1 MGSEGND
8 RGDGS
13 IMSGLSE
20 KKVSRRDFLKVGAA
34 AGAALGMGGVLG
46 TALTACG
53 SSGSSSGGSSSGGSG
68 REIKVGFVTPLTG
81 AIASFGIPDAWCV
94 KQWEA
99 AVKDGVKCGDGQT
112 HPVKIIVKDT
122 QSDTNRAAQVTGD
135 LITND
140 GCDIIMAASTADTVP
155 PVADTCEAMQVPCVT
170 NDCPWQAY
178 FFGRGGD
185 PAKGFEWTY
194 HSWWGLEGITATFVS
209 MWDSLKTN
217 KKIAEMWPNDGDGLA
232 WANAKT
238 GQPPVLTKGGYTIID
253 GGRYQDLTDDYSSQI
268 AKFKSAD
275 AQILS
280 GVMLPPDFTNFW
292 KQSLQQGFNP
302 IIATVG
308 KALLFPQSLEAL
320 GDIGYNLS
328 SECWWSPN
336 HPFKSSLTGQTCQQI
351 ADQYEKDTNS
361 QWTQPILH
369 YAIFEV
375 VVNALQ
381 RTTNVD
387 DKATIRDAIKATDM
401 QTIGGEVS
409 WKNAPPAGPATKL
422 NPVPNVCTTPITGGQ
437 WVKGD
442 KYPYNLIV
450 VNNSQAS
457 EVPTQGKLQPLT
469 Y

>member
-1 MGSEGND
+1 MASEYDMGKS
-8 RGDGS
+8 R
-13 IMSGLSE
+13 L
-20 KKVSRRDFLKVGAA
+20 VTRRDFLKTGVL
-34 AGAALGMGGVLG
+34 AGAALGVGG
-46 TALTACG
+46 ALTGSLAACG
-53 SSGSSSGGSSSGGSG
+53 TTSSDSGSSSGSSSGAEG
-68 REIKVGFVTPLTG
+68 REIKIGFVTPLTG
-81 AIASFGIPDAWCV
+81 PLASFGIPDAWCV

-99 AVKDGVKCGDGQT
+99 AVADGLKCGDGQV
-112 HPVKIIVKDT
+112 HPIKFIVKDT

-155 PVADTCEAMQVPCVT
+155 PVADTCEAMQEPCVT

-185 PAKGFEWTY
+185 PAVGFEWTY

-217 KKIAEMWPNDGDGLA
+217 KKVAEMWPNDGDGLA
-232 WANAKT
+232 WADPEK
-238 GQPPVLTKGGYTIID
+238 GQPPVLKAGGYTIID
-253 GGRYQDLTDDYSSQI
+253 GGRYQDLTDDFTPQI
-268 AKFKSAD
+268 AKFKAAGAD
-275 AQILS
+275 ILS

-302 IIATVG
+302 MIATVG

-336 HPFKSSLTGQTCQQI
+336 HPFTSSLTGQTCQEI
-351 ADQYEKDTNS
+351 ADQYEADNDA

-375 VVNALQ
+375 VADALK
-381 RTTNVD
+381 RATSVD
-387 DKATIRDAIKATDM
+387 DKAIIRDADRRHRHADHRRPRHLGQRRQEAQPGAERLHHADHRRPVGQGRRSTR
-401 QTIGGEVS
+401 TTWS
-409 WKNAPPAGPATKL
+409 W
-422 NPVPNVCTTPITGGQ
+422 
-437 WVKGD
+437 
-442 KYPYNLIV
+442 
-450 VNNSQAS
+450 
-457 EVPTQGKLQPLT
+457 
-469 Y
+469 

>member
-1 MGSEGND
+1 MASDYDMGKS
-8 RGDGS
+8 R
-13 IMSGLSE
+13 L
-20 KKVSRRDFLKVGAA
+20 VTRRDFLKTGAL
-34 AGAALGMGGVLG
+34 AGAALGVGG
-46 TALTACG
+46 ALTGSLAACG
-53 SSGSSSGGSSSGGSG
+53 TTSSDSVSSSGSSSGAEG
-68 REIKVGFVTPLTG
+68 REIKIGFVTPLTG
-81 AIASFGIPDAWCV
+81 PLASFGIPDAWCV

-99 AVKDGVKCGDGQT
+99 SVKDGLKCGDGQV
-112 HPVKIIVKDT
+112 HPIKFIVKDT

-155 PVADTCEAMQVPCVT
+155 PVADTCEAMAEPCVT

-194 HSWWGLEGITATFVS
+194 HSWWGLEGITAVFID
-209 MWDSLKTN
+209 MWDSLQTN
-217 KKIAEMWPNDGDGLA
+217 KKVAEMWPNDGDGLA
-232 WANAKT
+232 WADPAK
-238 GQPPVLTKGGYTIID
+238 GQPPFLKAGGYTIID
-253 GGRYQDLTDDYSSQI
+253 GGRYQDLTDDFTPQI
-268 AKFKSAD
+268 AKFKAAG

-302 IIATVG
+302 MIATVG

-320 GDIGYNLS
+320 GTVGYNLS

-336 HPFKSSLTGQTCQQI
+336 HPFTSSLTGQTCKEI
-351 ADQYEKDTNS
+351 ADQYEKDNNA

-375 VVNALQ
+375 VADALK

-387 DKATIRDAIKATDM
+387 DKATIRDAIKATSM
-401 QTIGGEVS
+401 ETIGGHIA
-409 WKNAPPAGPATKL
+409 WDTADKKL
-422 NPVPNVCTTPITGGQ
+422 NPVPNVCTTPIVGGQ
-437 WVKGD
+437 WVKGT
-442 KYPYNLIV
+442 KYPYDLQV
-450 VNNSQAS
+450 VSNKLYPDI
-457 EVPTQGKLQPLT
+457 PTQAALQPIK

>member
-1 MGSEGND
+1 MADS
-8 RGDGS
+8 
-13 IMSGLSE
+13 
-20 KKVSRRDFLKVGAA
+20 KVSRRDFLKMGAV
-34 AGAALGMGGVLG
+34 AGAALGMGGALG

-53 SSGSSSGGSSSGGSG
+53 SGGGDTSGGSG
-68 REIKVGFVTPLTG
+68 SGQGREIKIGFVTPLTG
-81 AIASFGIPDAWCV
+81 PLASFGIPDAWCV

-99 AVKDGVKCGDGQT
+99 SVKDGLKCGDGQT
-112 HPVKIIVKDT
+112 HPIKFIVKDT
-122 QSDTNRAAQVTGD
+122 QSDTNRAATVTGD

-155 PVADTCEAMQVPCVT
+155 PVADTCEALQEPCVT

-209 MWDSLKTN
+209 MWDALKTN
-217 KKIAEMWPNDGDGLA
+217 KKVAEMWPNDGDGLA
-232 WANAKT
+232 WADAEK
-238 GQPPVLTKGGYTIID
+238 GQPPVLKAGGYTIID
-253 GGRYQDLTDDYSSQI
+253 GGRYQDLTDDFSSQI
-268 AKFKSAD
+268 AKFKAAD

-320 GDIGYNLS
+320 GDIGYGLS

-336 HPFKSSLTGQTCQQI
+336 HPFTSSLTGQTCKEL
-351 ADQYEKDTNS
+351 ADQYETDNDA

-375 VVNALQ
+375 VADALK

-387 DKATIRDAIKATDM
+387 DKANIRDAIAATDM
-401 QTIGGEVS
+401 QTIGGQVS

-437 WVKGD
+437 WVKGT
-442 KYPYNLIV
+442 KYPYDLIV
-450 VNNSQAS
+450 VNNSQAA
-457 EVPTQGKLQPLT
+457 EVPTQGELQPLK

>member
-1 MGSEGND
+1 MGSEGTD
-8 RGDGS
+8 RSDGS
-13 IMSGLSE
+13 ILSGLTES
-20 KKVSRRDFLKVGAA
+20 KVSRRHFLKMGALTGAA
-34 AGAALGMGGVLG
+34 VGMGGALG

-53 SSGSSSGGSSSGGSG
+53 SSGSSSDPSSGGSGSG

-81 AIASFGIPDAWCV
+81 PLASFGIPDAWCV

-99 AVKDGVKCGDGQT
+99 AVKDGLKCGDGQT
-112 HPVKIIVKDT
+112 HPIKIIVKDT
-122 QSDTNRAAQVTGD
+122 QSDTNRAATVTGD

-194 HSWWGLEGITATFVS
+194 HSWWGLEGITATFAS

-217 KKIAEMWPNDGDGLA
+217 KKVAEMWPNDGDGLA
-232 WANAKT
+232 WANEKT
-238 GQPPVLTKGGYTIID
+238 GQPPVLKAGGFTIID
-253 GGRYQDLTDDYSSQI
+253 GGRYQDLTDDYSAEIS
-268 AKFKSAD
+268 KFKSAD

-320 GDIGYNLS
+320 GTIGYNLS

-336 HPFKSSLTGQTCQQI
+336 HPFKSSLTGQTCQEI
-351 ADQYEKDTNS
+351 ADQYEKDNNA
-361 QWTQPILH
+361 QWTQPIVH

-375 VVNALQ
+375 VVDALK

-387 DKATIRDAIKATDM
+387 DKATIRDAVKATDM
-401 QTIGGEVS
+401 QTLDGHITWGS
-409 WKNAPPAGPATKL
+409 SDKKL
-422 NPVPNVCTTPITGGQ
+422 NPVPNVCTTAIAGGQ
-437 WVKGD
+437 WIKGT
-442 KYPYNLIV
+442 KYPYDLVV
-450 VNNSQAS
+450 VNNVYST
-457 EVPTQGKLQPLT
+457 EVPVQSKLKPLT

>member
-1 MGSEGND
+1 MGSEGTD
-8 RGDGS
+8 RNDGS
-13 IMSGLSE
+13 IASGLTES
-20 KKVSRRDFLKVGAA
+20 KVSRRNFLKMGAV
-34 AGAALGMGGVLG
+34 AGAALGMGGALG

-53 SSGSSSGGSSSGGSG
+53 SGGSSDDSSSGGSGSG

-81 AIASFGIPDAWCV
+81 PLASFGIPDAWCV

-99 AVKDGVKCGDGQT
+99 AVKGGLKCGDGQT
-112 HPVKIIVKDT
+112 HPIKIIVKDT
-122 QSDTNRAAQVTGD
+122 QSDTNRAATVTGD

-155 PVADTCEAMQVPCVT
+155 PVADTCEAMQTPCVT

-209 MWDSLKTN
+209 MWDSIKTN

-232 WANAKT
+232 WANPKT

-253 GGRYQDLTDDYSSQI
+253 GGRYQDQTDDFSAEI
-268 AKFKSAD
+268 GKFKSAD

-320 GDIGYNLS
+320 GTIGYNLS

-336 HPFKSSLTGQTCQQI
+336 HPFKSSLTGQTCQQV
-351 ADQYEKDTNS
+351 ADQYEKDNNA
-361 QWTQPILH
+361 QWTQPIVH

-375 VVNALQ
+375 VVDALK

-387 DKATIRDAIKATDM
+387 DKANIRDAVKATDM
-401 QTIGGEVS
+401 QTLDGHITWS
-409 WKNAPPAGPATKL
+409 SSDKKL
-422 NPVPNVCTTPITGGQ
+422 NPVPNVCTTAIAGGQ
-437 WVKGD
+437 WVKGK
-442 KYPYNLIV
+442 KYPYDLVV
-450 VNNSQAS
+450 VNNVYST
-457 EVPTQGKLQPLT
+457 EVPVQAKLQPLT

>member
-1 MGSEGND
+1 MSSEHDSQMGPTGGATDS
-8 RGDGS
+8 
-13 IMSGLSE
+13 
-20 KKVSRRDFLKVGAA
+20 KVSRRDFLKMGAV
-34 AGAALGMGGVLG
+34 AGAALGVGGALG

-53 SSGSSSGGSSSGGSG
+53 SSGSSSGGGSSSGQG
-68 REIKVGFVTPLTG
+68 REIKIGFVTPLTG
-81 AIASFGIPDAWCV
+81 PLASFGIPDAWCV

-99 AVKDGVKCGDGQT
+99 SVKDGLKCGDGQT
-112 HPVKIIVKDT
+112 HPIKFIVKDS
-122 QSDTNRAAQVTGD
+122 QSDTNRAATVAGD

-140 GCDIIMAASTADTVP
+140 GVDVIMAASTADTVP
-155 PVADTCEAMQVPCVT
+155 PVADQAEAMGIPCVT

-178 FFGRGGD
+178 FFGRNGD
-185 PAKGFEWTY
+185 PAKGFEWTF

-217 KKIAEMWPNDGDGLA
+217 KKVAEMWPNDGDGLA

-238 GQPPVLTKGGYTIID
+238 GQPPVLAKGGYTIID
-253 GGRYQDLTDDYSSQI
+253 GGRYQDMTDDFSAEIS
-268 AKFKSAD
+268 KFKAAD

-320 GDIGYNLS
+320 GTIGYNLS

-336 HPFKSSLTGQTCQQI
+336 HPFKSSLTGQTCKEI
-351 ADQYEKDTNS
+351 AAQYETDNNQ

-375 VVNALQ
+375 VANALS
-381 RTTNVD
+381 RATNID
-387 DKATIRDAIKATDM
+387 DKANIRDAIKATDM
-401 QTIGGEVS
+401 QTIGGRVTWTS
-409 WKNAPPAGPATKL
+409 SDKKL

-437 WVKGD
+437 WVKGT
-442 KYPYNLIV
+442 KYPYDLVV
-450 VNNSQAS
+450 VNNSYS
-457 EVPTQGKLQPLT
+457 PEVPTQGKLQPLK

>member
-1 MGSEGND
+1 MKSRENHLTGETGT
-8 RGDGS
+8 GDVTDGR
-13 IMSGLSE
+13 
-20 KKVSRRDFLKVGAA
+20 VSRRDFLKMGAV
-34 AGAALGMGGVLG
+34 AGAALGMGGTLG

-53 SSGSSSGGSSSGGSG
+53 SGSTDGGGSGSGGG

-81 AIASFGIPDAWCV
+81 PLASFGIPDAWCV

-99 AVKDGVKCGDGQT
+99 SVKGGLKCGDGQT
-112 HPVKIIVKDT
+112 HPIKFIVKDT

-140 GCDIIMAASTADTVP
+140 GVDIVMAASTADTVP
-155 PVADTCEAMQVPCVT
+155 PVSDTCEAMQVPCVT

-185 PAKGFEWTY
+185 PNKGFQWTY

-217 KKIAEMWPNDGDGLA
+217 KKVAEMWPNDGDGLA
-232 WANAKT
+232 WANDKT
-238 GQPPVLTKGGYTIID
+238 GQPPVLTKGGYTIVD
-253 GGRYQDLTDDYSSQI
+253 GGRYQDLTDDYSAQI
-268 AKFKSAD
+268 AKFKGAD

-292 KQSLQQGFNP
+292 KQSLQQDFNP
-302 IIATVG
+302 IVATVG

-320 GDIGYNLS
+320 GNIGYNLS

-336 HPFKSSLTGQTCQQI
+336 HPFKSSLTGQTCKEL
-351 ADQYEKDTNS
+351 ADQYETDNDA

-375 VVNALQ
+375 VADALK
-381 RTTNVD
+381 RTTSVD
-387 DKATIRDAIKATDM
+387 DKAAIRDAVKATDM
-401 QTIGGEVS
+401 QTIGGHITWS
-409 WKNAPPAGPATKL
+409 SSDKKL

-437 WVKGD
+437 WVKGTSH
-442 KYPYNLIV
+442 PFEV
-450 VNNSQAS
+450 VVVSNSVAP
-457 EVPTQGKLQPLT
+457 EVPLGGELKPLA

>member
-1 MGSEGND
+1 MSTENDGRMGPTTGGGVADS
-8 RGDGS
+8 
-13 IMSGLSE
+13 
-20 KKVSRRDFLKVGAA
+20 KVSRRDFLKMGAL
-34 AGAALGMGGVLG
+34 AGAALGVGGGLTG
-46 TALTACG
+46 ALAACG
-53 SSGSSSGGSSSGGSG
+53 SSGGDSSGGGSGDG
-68 REIKVGFVTPLTG
+68 REIKIGFVTPLTG
-81 AIASFGIPDAWCV
+81 PLASFGIPDAWCV

-99 AVKDGVKCGDGQT
+99 AVAGGLKCGDGQT
-112 HPVKIIVKDT
+112 HPIKIIVKDT
-122 QSDTNRAAQVTGD
+122 QSDTNRAATVTGD

-155 PVADTCEAMQVPCVT
+155 PVADTCEAMQEPCVT

-194 HSWWGLEGITATFVS
+194 HSWWGLEGITATFVD

-217 KKIAEMWPNDGDGLA
+217 KKVAEMWPNDGDGLA
-232 WANAKT
+232 WADEKT
-238 GQPPVLTKGGYTIID
+238 GQPPVLKAGGYTIID
-253 GGRYQDLTDDYSSQI
+253 GGRYQDLTDDYSAQI
-268 AKFKSAD
+268 GKFKSAD

-336 HPFKSSLTGQTCQQI
+336 HPFKSSLTGQTCKEL
-351 ADQYEKDTNS
+351 ADQYETDNNA

-375 VVNALQ
+375 VADALK

-387 DKATIRDAIKATDM
+387 DKANIRDAIAATDM
-401 QTIGGEVS
+401 QTIGGHITWS
-409 WKNAPPAGPATKL
+409 SSDKKL

-442 KYPYNLIV
+442 KYPYDLVV
-450 VNNSQAS
+450 VNNSQAT
-457 EVPTQGKLQPLT
+457 EVPTQGELQPLA

>member
-1 MGSEGND
+1 MSSEHDSQMGPTGGATDS
-8 RGDGS
+8 
-13 IMSGLSE
+13 
-20 KKVSRRDFLKVGAA
+20 KVSRRDFLKMGAV
-34 AGAALGMGGVLG
+34 AGAALGVGGALG

-53 SSGSSSGGSSSGGSG
+53 SSGSSSGGGSSSGQG
-68 REIKVGFVTPLTG
+68 REIKIGFVTPLTG
-81 AIASFGIPDAWCV
+81 PLASFGIPDAWCV

-99 AVKDGVKCGDGQT
+99 SVKDGLKCGDGQT
-112 HPVKIIVKDT
+112 HPIKFIVKDS
-122 QSDTNRAAQVTGD
+122 QSDTNRAATVAGD

-140 GCDIIMAASTADTVP
+140 GVDVIMAASTADTVP
-155 PVADTCEAMQVPCVT
+155 PVADQAEAMGIPCVT

-178 FFGRGGD
+178 FFGRNGD
-185 PAKGFEWTY
+185 PAKGFEWTF

-217 KKIAEMWPNDGDGLA
+217 KKVAEMWPNDGDGLA

-238 GQPPVLTKGGYTIID
+238 GQPPVLAKGGYTIID
-253 GGRYQDLTDDYSSQI
+253 GGRYQDMTDDFSAEIS
-268 AKFKSAD
+268 KFKAAD

-320 GDIGYNLS
+320 GTIGYNLS

-336 HPFKSSLTGQTCQQI
+336 HPFKSSLTGQTCKEI
-351 ADQYEKDTNS
+351 AAQYETDNNQ

-375 VVNALQ
+375 VANALS
-381 RTTNVD
+381 RATNVD
-387 DKATIRDAIKATDM
+387 DKANVRDAIKATDM
-401 QTIGGEVS
+401 QTIGGHITWTS
-409 WKNAPPAGPATKL
+409 TDKKL
-422 NPVPNVCTTPITGGQ
+422 NPVPNVCTTPIVGGQ
-437 WVKGD
+437 WVKGT
-442 KYPYNLIV
+442 KYPYDLQV
-450 VNNSQAS
+450 VNNNLYPDI
-457 EVPTQGKLQPLT
+457 PTQAKLLPLK

>member
-1 MGSEGND
+1 MSTENDGQMGPAVT
-8 RGDGS
+8 RGVADS
-13 IMSGLSE
+13 
-20 KKVSRRDFLKVGAA
+20 KVSRRDFLKIGAL
-34 AGAALGMGGVLG
+34 AGAALGVGGGLTG
-46 TALTACG
+46 ALAACG
-53 SSGSSSGGSSSGGSG
+53 SDSSSSSGSSGATG
-68 REIKVGFVTPLTG
+68 REIKIGFVTPLTG
-81 AIASFGIPDAWCV
+81 PLASFGIPDAWCV

-99 AVKDGVKCGDGQT
+99 SVKGGLKCGDGQV
-112 HPVKIIVKDT
+112 HPIKFLVRDT

-155 PVADTCEAMQVPCVT
+155 PVADTCEAMQEPCVT

-232 WANAKT
+232 WADPEK
-238 GQPPVLTKGGYTIID
+238 GQPPVLKAGGYTIID

-268 AKFKSAD
+268 AKFKAAD

-336 HPFKSSLTGQTCQQI
+336 HPFKSSLTGQTCKEI
-351 ADQYEKDTNS
+351 ADQYETDNNA

-375 VVNALQ
+375 VADALK

-387 DKATIRDAIKATDM
+387 DKANIRDAVKATDM
-401 QTIGGEVS
+401 QTIGGHITWS
-409 WKNAPPAGPATKL
+409 SSDKKL

-442 KYPYNLIV
+442 KYPYNLVV
-450 VNNSQAS
+450 VNNSQAP
-457 EVPTQGKLQPLT
+457 EVPTQGELQPLT

>member
-1 MGSEGND
+1 MGSEGTD
-8 RGDGS
+8 RSDGS
-13 IMSGLSE
+13 IMSGLTE
-20 KKVSRRDFLKVGAA
+20 NKVSRRHFLKMGAV
-34 AGAALGMGGVLG
+34 AGAALGMGGALG

-53 SSGSSSGGSSSGGSG
+53 SSSDGSSGGGSGSG

-81 AIASFGIPDAWCV
+81 PLASFGIPDAWCV

-99 AVKDGVKCGDGQT
+99 AVAGGLKCGDGQT
-112 HPVKIIVKDT
+112 HPIKFIVKDT
-122 QSDTNRAAQVTGD
+122 QSDTNRAATVTGD

-155 PVADTCEAMQVPCVT
+155 PVADTCEAMQEPCVT

-217 KKIAEMWPNDGDGLA
+217 KKVAEMWPNDGDGLA
-232 WANAKT
+232 WANEKT
-238 GQPPVLTKGGYTIID
+238 GQPPVLKAGGYTIID
-253 GGRYQDLTDDYSSQI
+253 GGRYQDLTDDYSAQI
-268 AKFKSAD
+268 GKFKAAD

-320 GDIGYNLS
+320 GTIGYNLS

-336 HPFKSSLTGQTCQQI
+336 HPFKSSLTGQTCQEI
-351 ADQYEKDTNS
+351 ADQYEKDNNA

-375 VVNALQ
+375 VADALK

-387 DKATIRDAIKATDM
+387 DKAAIRDAVAATDM
-401 QTIGGEVS
+401 DTIGGKITWS
-409 WKNAPPAGPATKL
+409 SSDKKL

-442 KYPYNLIV
+442 TYPYNLIV
-450 VNNSQAS
+450 VNNSQAP
-457 EVPTQGKLQPLT
+457 EVPTQGELQPLT

>member
-1 MGSEGND
+1 MSSENDGQMGPTGGAADS
-8 RGDGS
+8 
-13 IMSGLSE
+13 
-20 KKVSRRDFLKVGAA
+20 KVSRRDFLKMGAL
-34 AGAALGMGGVLG
+34 AGAALGVGGGLTG
-46 TALTACG
+46 ALAACG
-53 SSGSSSGGSSSGGSG
+53 SSSDDSSGGSGSGSG
-68 REIKVGFVTPLTG
+68 REIKIGFVTPLTG
-81 AIASFGIPDAWCV
+81 PLASFGIPDAWCV

-99 AVKDGVKCGDGQT
+99 SVKGGLKCGDGQT
-112 HPVKIIVKDT
+112 HPIKFIVKDT
-122 QSDTNRAAQVTGD
+122 QSDTNRAATVTGD

-155 PVADTCEAMQVPCVT
+155 PVADTCEAMQEPCVT

-217 KKIAEMWPNDGDGLA
+217 KKVGEMWPNDGDGLA
-232 WANAKT
+232 WADPEK
-238 GQPPVLTKGGYTIID
+238 GQPPVLKAGGYTIID
-253 GGRYQDLTDDYSSQI
+253 GGRYQDLSDDFSSQI
-268 AKFKSAD
+268 AKFKAAD

-320 GDIGYNLS
+320 GTIGYGLS

-336 HPFKSSLTGQTCQQI
+336 HPFKSSLTGQTCKEL
-351 ADQYEKDTNS
+351 ADQYETDNNA

-375 VVNALQ
+375 VADALK

-387 DKATIRDAIKATDM
+387 DKANIRDAIAATDM
-401 QTIGGEVS
+401 QTIGGHITWS
-409 WKNAPPAGPATKL
+409 SSDKAL

-437 WVKGD
+437 WVKGT
-442 KYPYNLIV
+442 KYPYDLIV
-450 VNNSQAS
+450 VNNSQAT
-457 EVPTQGKLQPLT
+457 EVPVQGELQPLK

>member
-1 MGSEGND
+1 MASDYEHNGS
-8 RGDGS
+8 DGF
-13 IMSGLSE
+13 LRRP
-20 KKVSRRDFLKVGAA
+20 VTRRDFLKTGVL
-34 AGAALGMGGVLG
+34 AGAALGVGG
-46 TALTACG
+46 ALTGSLAACG
-53 SSGSSSGGSSSGGSG
+53 TTSSDSGSSSGSSSGAEG
-68 REIKVGFVTPLTG
+68 REIKIGFVTPLTG
-81 AIASFGIPDAWCV
+81 PLASFGIPDAWCV

-99 AVKDGVKCGDGQT
+99 SVKDGLKCGDGQV
-112 HPVKIIVKDT
+112 HPIKFIVKDT

-155 PVADTCEAMQVPCVT
+155 PVADTCEAMAEPCVT

-194 HSWWGLEGITATFVS
+194 HSWWGLEGITAVFID
-209 MWDSLKTN
+209 MWDSLQTN
-217 KKIAEMWPNDGDGLA
+217 KKVAEMWPNDGDGLA
-232 WANAKT
+232 WADPAK
-238 GQPPVLTKGGYTIID
+238 GQPPFLKAGGYTIID
-253 GGRYQDLTDDYSSQI
+253 GGRYQDLTDDFTPQI
-268 AKFKSAD
+268 AKFKAAG

-302 IIATVG
+302 MIATVG

-320 GDIGYNLS
+320 GTVGYNLS

-336 HPFKSSLTGQTCQQI
+336 HPFTSSLTGQTCKQI
-351 ADQYEKDTNS
+351 ADQYETDNNA

-375 VVNALQ
+375 VADALK

-387 DKATIRDAIKATDM
+387 DKATIRDAIKATSM
-401 QTIGGEVS
+401 ETIGGHIA
-409 WKNAPPAGPATKL
+409 WDTADKKL
-422 NPVPNVCTTPITGGQ
+422 NPVPNVCTTPIVGGQ
-437 WVKGD
+437 RVKGT
-442 KYPYNLIV
+442 KYPYDLQV
-450 VNNSQAS
+450 VSNKLYPDI
-457 EVPTQGKLQPLT
+457 PTQAALQPIK

>member
-1 MGSEGND
+1 MGKS
-8 RGDGS
+8 R
-13 IMSGLSE
+13 L
-20 KKVSRRDFLKVGAA
+20 VTRRDFLRTGVL
-34 AGAALGMGGVLG
+34 AGAALGVGG
-46 TALTACG
+46 ALTGSLAACG
-53 SSGSSSGGSSSGGSG
+53 TTTSDGGSSSDSSSGAEG
-68 REIKVGFVTPLTG
+68 RELKIGFVTPLTG
-81 AIASFGIPDAWCV
+81 PLASFGIPDAWCV

-99 AVKDGVKCGDGQT
+99 AVANGLQCGDGQV
-112 HPVKIIVKDT
+112 HPIKFIVKDT

-155 PVADTCEAMQVPCVT
+155 PVADTCEAMQEPCVT

-185 PAKGFEWTY
+185 PAVGFEWTY

-217 KKIAEMWPNDGDGLA
+217 KKVAEMWPNDGDGLA
-232 WANAKT
+232 WANEET
-238 GQPPVLTKGGYTIID
+238 GQPPVLKAGGYTIVD
-253 GGRYQDLTDDYSSQI
+253 GGRYQDLTDDFTPQI
-268 AKFKSAD
+268 AKFKAAGCD
-275 AQILS
+275 ILS

-302 IIATVG
+302 MIATVG

-336 HPFKSSLTGQTCQQI
+336 HPFTSSLTGQTCREI
-351 ADQYEKDTNS
+351 ADQYEADNDQ

-375 VVNALQ
+375 VADALK

-387 DKATIRDAIKATDM
+387 DKAVIRDAIAATDM
-401 QTIGGEVS
+401 QTIGGQITWNS
-409 WKNAPPAGPATKL
+409 SDKKL

-442 KYPYNLIV
+442 KYPFNLVV
-450 VNNSQAS
+450 VNNSYS
-457 EVPTQGKLQPLT
+457 PEVPTQAELLPIA

>member
-1 MGSEGND
+1 MGSESTD
-8 RGDGS
+8 RSDGS
-13 IMSGLSE
+13 IMSSLSE
-20 KKVSRRDFLKVGAA
+20 SRVSRRDFLKVGVA

-53 SSGSSSGGSSSGGSG
+53 SGGDGSSSGSSSGSG
-68 REIKVGFVTPLTG
+68 REIKIGFVTPLTG
-81 AIASFGIPDAWCV
+81 ALASFGIPDAWCV

-99 AVKDGVKCGDGQT
+99 SVKDGLKCGDGQV
-112 HPVKIIVKDT
+112 HPISIIVKDS

-140 GCDIIMAASTADTVP
+140 GVDVIMAASTADTVP
-155 PVADTCEAMQVPCVT
+155 PVSDTAEAMQTPCVT

-185 PAKGFEWTY
+185 PNKGFEWTY

-209 MWDSLKTN
+209 MWDTLKTN
-217 KKIAEMWPNDGDGLA
+217 KKVAEMWPNDGDGLA

-238 GQPPVLTKGGYTIID
+238 GQPPVLTKAGYTIID
-253 GGRYQDLTDDYSSQI
+253 GGRYQDLTDDYSAQI
-268 AKFKSAD
+268 GKFKAAE
-275 AQILS
+275 AQVLS

-292 KQSLQQGFNP
+292 KQSLQQSFNP

-336 HPFKSSLTGQTCQQI
+336 HPFKSSLTGQTCQEI

-375 VVNALQ
+375 VADALK
-381 RTTNVD
+381 RATNID
-387 DKATIRDAIKATDM
+387 DKASIRDAVKATDM
-401 QTIGGEVS
+401 QTIGGHITWS
-409 WKNAPPAGPATKL
+409 SSDKKL

-437 WVKGD
+437 WVKGT
-442 KYPYNLIV
+442 KYKYDLIV
-450 VNNSQAS
+450 VNNSYS
-457 EVPTQGKLQPLT
+457 PEVPTQGKLQPLT

>member
-1 MGSEGND
+1 MASEYDMGKS
-8 RGDGS
+8 R
-13 IMSGLSE
+13 L
-20 KKVSRRDFLKVGAA
+20 VTRRDFLKTGAL
-34 AGAALGMGGVLG
+34 AGAALGVGG
-46 TALTACG
+46 ALTGSLAACG
-53 SSGSSSGGSSSGGSG
+53 TPSATSDSSSGSSSGAEG
-68 REIKVGFVTPLTG
+68 REIKIGFVTPLTG
-81 AIASFGIPDAWCV
+81 PLASFGIPDAWCV

-99 AVKDGVKCGDGQT
+99 AVADGLTCGDGQV
-112 HPVKIIVKDT
+112 HPIKFIVKDT

-155 PVADTCEAMQVPCVT
+155 PVADTCEAMAEPCVT

-217 KKIAEMWPNDGDGLA
+217 KKVAEMWPNDGDGLA
-232 WANAKT
+232 WADAKT
-238 GQPPVLTKGGYTIID
+238 GQPPVLKAGGYTIID
-253 GGRYQDLTDDYSSQI
+253 GGRYQDLTDDYTPQI
-268 AKFKSAD
+268 AKFKAAGAD
-275 AQILS
+275 ILS

-302 IIATVG
+302 MIATVG

-336 HPFKSSLTGQTCQQI
+336 HPFKSSLTGQTCQEI
-351 ADQYEKDTNS
+351 ADQYEKDNNQ

-375 VVNALQ
+375 VADALK
-381 RTTNVD
+381 RCANVD
-387 DKATIRDAIKATDM
+387 DKAAIRDAVAATSM
-401 QTIGGEVS
+401 ETIGGHIAWDTS
-409 WKNAPPAGPATKL
+409 DKKL

-442 KYPYNLIV
+442 KYPYDLIV
-450 VNNSQAS
+450 VNNSQAT
-457 EVPTQGKLQPLT
+457 EVPVQGELQPLT